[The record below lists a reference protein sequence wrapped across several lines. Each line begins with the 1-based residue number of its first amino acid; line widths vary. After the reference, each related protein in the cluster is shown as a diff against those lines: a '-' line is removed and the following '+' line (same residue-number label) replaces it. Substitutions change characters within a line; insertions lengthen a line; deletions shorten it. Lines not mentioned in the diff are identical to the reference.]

1 VKTAVTQPG
10 LAGPGPGGGDRD
22 ARRRPP
28 LRMEGPPASRA
39 GPQLISK
46 LRLSALKN
54 FKVHWTVYTPFTE
67 PKNIYFCSL
76 YTL

>member
-1 VKTAVTQPG
+1 VTTAVTQPG

-22 ARRRPP
+22 TRRRPP

-54 FKVHWTVYTPFTE
+54 FKA
-67 PKNIYFCSL
+67 
-76 YTL
+76 